1 MLFSFTYLMAQ
12 LGWLED
18 TGPGRV
24 IFSLSLSLASSLSA
38 WPLKGSKICHL
49 KIYHLGHKD
58 HFELWTFKMQI
69 QVELSALPLF
79 A

>member
-1 MLFSFTYLMAQ
+1 MLISFTYLMAQ

-24 IFSLSLSLASSLSA
+24 IFSLSLASSLST

-58 HFELWTFKMQI
+58 SFDLWTFKMQI